1 MTEITLQGNKIN
13 TNGEVP
19 KVGEEAPDFLLVDS
33 ELNNVTLSAYK
44 DKYIVL
50 NIIPSLDTP
59 VCQKSTKIFNERIAA
74 MTNVVVLAV
83 SADLPFAMKRFC
95 TSENINSV
103 IPLSMMRSRNF
114 AKDYGVLLID
124 GPLSGITARAVIVI
138 DKNNKIIHD
147 FTTLWIVTKLDDHW
161 GIQFRSSFLI
171 SNAATFGK
179 SID

>member
-13 TNGEVP
+13 TNGETP
-19 KVGEEAPDFLLVDS
+19 KVGQEAPDFLLVDS
-33 ELNNVTLSAYK
+33 ELNDVTLSTYK

-59 VCQKSTKIFNERIAA
+59 VCQKSTKIFNERIAT
-74 MTNVVVLAV
+74 MTDVVVLAV

-95 TSENINSV
+95 TNENINSV

-114 AKDYGVLLID
+114 AKDYGVLLVD

-138 DKNNKIIHD
+138 NKDNKIIHSE
-147 FTTLWIVTKLDDHW
+147 LVNEIANEPNYDDALNC
-161 GIQFRSSFLI
+161 IL
-171 SNAATFGK
+171 
-179 SID
+179 

>member
-13 TNGEVP
+13 TNGEAP

-33 ELNNVTLSAYK
+33 ELGNVTLSTYK
-44 DKYIVL
+44 DKNIVL

-114 AKDYGVLLID
+114 AKDYGVLLVD
-124 GPLSGITARAVIVI
+124 GPLSGITARAVVVI
-138 DKNNKIIHD
+138 NKNNEIIHSELVNEIANEPNYD
-147 FTTLWIVTKLDDHW
+147 DALDC
-161 GIQFRSSFLI
+161 I
-171 SNAATFGK
+171 S
-179 SID
+179 

>member
-13 TNGEVP
+13 TNGEAP

-74 MTNVVVLAV
+74 MTDVVVLAV

-114 AKDYGVLLID
+114 AKDYGVLLVD

-138 DKNNKIIHD
+138 DKSNKIIHSE
-147 FTTLWIVTKLDDHW
+147 LVNEIANEPNYDDALNC
-161 GIQFRSSFLI
+161 IL
-171 SNAATFGK
+171 
-179 SID
+179 